1 MHCFI
6 FSWANYKVQ
15 WSFKPQTMT
24 SEALHF
30 SRLHSNFTA
39 CQKAFFSISRGIFLS
54 LNHKSIIAYFPI
66 PRHGVVALELFTLE
80 THFVAWKWPTLT
92 HMCVCVCTM
101 YNDNHNNVH
110 TFPRMVRFTFCFYSS
125 KLLELL
131 FTDGLTQGFIN
142 FVRN

>member
-39 CQKAFFSISRGIFLS
+39 CQKLLFFFTFPVALFYHSITNQLSLIFPFLDTGWWLSSFSRSKLILSHENDPLWRTCVFVFVQCIMIIIIMFTHSRG
-54 LNHKSIIAYFPI
+54 
-66 PRHGVVALELFTLE
+66 
-80 THFVAWKWPTLT
+80 
-92 HMCVCVCTM
+92 
-101 YNDNHNNVH
+101 
-110 TFPRMVRFTFCFYSS
+110 RFD
-125 KLLELL
+125 LL
-131 FTDGLTQGFIN
+131 FVSTPASF
-142 FVRN
+142 